1 MRKFY
6 KYFGTC
12 YLGPMLGMWVSVNPK
27 RLVFFILFLFVT
39 STFAESSIDEKED
52 SCSGSIVTSGKNGIS
67 VNIEAVVHKECFF
80 TTEIHHYYIRN
91 EDGVVFIKV
100 APPTKKIQNDEGSV
114 SISHKKAFELR
125 NLGLDRNLNL
135 LIPWNDLNTTKNN
148 STFENDLRRLGFTIP
163 KGEFYDHFA
172 NVKKGQSMII
182 EIPCLD
188 EKKAREAR
196 PFNISNPLYPTL
208 RCEIAPADKDYFS
221 E

>member
-52 SCSGSIVTSGKNGIS
+52 SCSGSIVSSGKNGIS

-100 APPTKKIQNDEGSV
+100 APPTKKIQSDEGSV
-114 SISHKKAFELR
+114 SISHKKGFKLK
-125 NLGLDRNLNL
+125 NLVLDRNLNL
-135 LIPWNDLNTTKNN
+135 LIPWNDLDTTKKN
-148 STFENDLRRLGFTIP
+148 SSFEKIRCINSYLIKMLLKFFVTPIRAIKERNPVILLDFFRGIKDGYKYVHSTEYLEIP
-163 KGEFYDHFA
+163 KYD
-172 NVKKGQSMII
+172 NYM
-182 EIPCLD
+182 
-188 EKKAREAR
+188 
-196 PFNISNPLYPTL
+196 
-208 RCEIAPADKDYFS
+208 
-221 E
+221 